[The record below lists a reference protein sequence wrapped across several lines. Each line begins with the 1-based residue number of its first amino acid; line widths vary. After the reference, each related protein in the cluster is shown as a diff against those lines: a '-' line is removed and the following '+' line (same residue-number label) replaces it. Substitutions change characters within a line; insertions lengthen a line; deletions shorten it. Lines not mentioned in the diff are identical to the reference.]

1 MDEINLSR
9 SHATN
14 QVVQEPLSS
23 NRISIHRFLM
33 NRASQKRNQTAWLR
47 RNGVTACPPWSL
59 PRFFSYPA
67 LSHYYVWIS
76 QRKAAWPSHDNA
88 ERGSTGISECNAACN
103 AGDAALRRGISRNA
117 TGSAMRE
124 VDDDKSRSRW
134 ANPLCNVSEILS
146 RDSHVRL
153 RRIPPISLTVK
164 IQRANYRRSLHTDA
178 DACVTCV
185 FARGFHDNRNT
196 ATLWSLI
203 SDRILY
209 FSGIS
214 MNHTSSA

>member
-1 MDEINLSR
+1 
-9 SHATN
+9 
-14 QVVQEPLSS
+14 
-23 NRISIHRFLM
+23 M

-88 ERGSTGISECNAACN
+88 ERGSTGIGECNAACN

-124 VDDDKSRSRW
+124 RRRQVAFPLGEPFMQRVRDFISWLARTSSSDTADIAHRKNPKSQLS
-134 ANPLCNVSEILS
+134 AVS
-146 RDSHVRL
+146 
-153 RRIPPISLTVK
+153 
-164 IQRANYRRSLHTDA
+164 AYRRGCMRYLRLCSRISWQPKCRDTLIPDFWPGFLSLGDI
-178 DACVTCV
+178 DE
-185 FARGFHDNRNT
+185 
-196 ATLWSLI
+196 SYLI
-203 SDRILY
+203 SGRKSIK
-209 FSGIS
+209 
-214 MNHTSSA
+214 